1 MLLLSVKADSDN
13 DIISIVLHLR
23 TRLLHPQP
31 ESSTARGK
39 ESKLQKK
46 KKAMTGQREE
56 KKKRTRVQMQL
67 LRRPHLCARSEVKPK
82 AAKSCLQVVPKPP
95 SWREQVEKVF
105 FFLFVFFVVFKKKK
119 NFFRCYFFYQT
130 CFLSVLTTQQQR
142 CRGLWE
148 ERLLRVQSGRRVGRP
163 RLPHTLVLFLF
174 FFLFLSYLF
183 PLLSQQL
190 TQPIPHSR
198 IDVFHSLLTCRK
210 VT

>member
-95 SWREQVEKVF
+95 SWREQVEKVG
-105 FFLFVFFVVFKKKK
+105 FFLFFFRCVLKKKKKK
-119 NFFRCYFFYQT
+119 NSLGAISSIKPAFS
-130 CFLSVLTTQQQR
+130 LSSLHSSR
-142 CRGLWE
+142 DAGDCGKNASSECSPDE
-148 ERLLRVQSGRRVGRP
+148 E
-163 RLPHTLVLFLF
+163 
-174 FFLFLSYLF
+174 
-183 PLLSQQL
+183 
-190 TQPIPHSR
+190 
-198 IDVFHSLLTCRK
+198 
-210 VT
+210 

>member
-1 MLLLSVKADSDN
+1 MTLFQLCC
-13 DIISIVLHLR
+13 ISGHGCS
-23 TRLLHPQP
+23 TRSPRAPRQEEKRANCRRRRRQWLD
-31 ESSTARGK
+31 K
-39 ESKLQKK
+39 EKRRRREHVSKCNYWEDHTCAQ
-46 KKAMTGQREE
+46 GQRSSQ
-56 KKKRTRVQMQL
+56 RQ
-67 LRRPHLCARSEVKPK
+67 PK
-82 AAKSCLQVVPKPP
+82 AVCKRRRNHQAEGSRWKRC
-95 SWREQVEKVF
+95 F
-105 FFLFVFFVVFKKKK
+105 FFVCFFSLCFKKKIII

-183 PLLSQQL
+183 PLPSQQL

>member
-82 AAKSCLQVVPKPP
+82 AARSCLQAVPKPP
-95 SWREQVEKVF
+95 SWREQVKKEVF
-105 FFLFVFFVVFKKKK
+105 FFFCFVVFFK
-119 NFFRCYFFYQT
+119 NNNNSLGAISSVKPAFS
-130 CFLSVLTTQQQR
+130 LSSLHSSRDAGDCGKNASSECSQD
-142 CRGLWE
+142 E
-148 ERLLRVQSGRRVGRP
+148 E
-163 RLPHTLVLFLF
+163 
-174 FFLFLSYLF
+174 
-183 PLLSQQL
+183 
-190 TQPIPHSR
+190 
-198 IDVFHSLLTCRK
+198 
-210 VT
+210 

>member
-1 MLLLSVKADSDN
+1 MRKV
-13 DIISIVLHLR
+13 
-23 TRLLHPQP
+23 
-31 ESSTARGK
+31 RGQAK
-39 ESKLQKK
+39 GSQKLFASGAETTKLK
-46 KKAMTGQREE
+46 GAGGKG
-56 KKKRTRVQMQL
+56 V
-67 LRRPHLCARSEVKPK
+67 
-82 AAKSCLQVVPKPP
+82 
-95 SWREQVEKVF
+95 
-105 FFLFVFFVVFKKKK
+105 VFFVCFFFRCVLKKKKKK